1 MNLLYV
7 SDFRR
12 KYGNQNLIQEK
23 KVAMS
28 SASDWGLFALSPVLS
43 ANARTKLFR

>member
-12 KYGNQNLIQEK
+12 KFGNQSLIQEK

-28 SASDWGLFALSPVLS
+28 SASNWGSIALPPFLT
-43 ANARTKLFR
+43 ANVRTRLLR

>member
-7 SDFRR
+7 SNFRR
-12 KYGNQNLIQEK
+12 KYGNQSLIQEM

-28 SASDWGLFALSPVLS
+28 SAFDWGLFALSPVLS
-43 ANARTKLFR
+43 ANVQTKLFR